1 MAFKAK
7 VSKAD
12 LGLPMGVDRLIRE
25 KEVESI
31 TGLGRTVRNAKIR
44 AGFFPAPIKQL
55 NALGLPGRT
64 NYWLLSKVIGYVAAE
79 IEADRE
85 RIEGLANEGLN
96 GWLNRAVEE
105 NGGQRH
111 A

>member
-1 MAFKAK
+1 M
-7 VSKAD
+7 
-12 LGLPMGVDRLIRE
+12 
-25 KEVESI
+25 
-31 TGLGRTVRNAKIR
+31 
-44 AGFFPAPIKQL
+44 
-55 NALGLPGRT
+55 
-64 NYWLLSKVIGYVAAE
+64 IGYVAAE

-105 NGGQRH
+105 HGGQRH